1 MAGTKFRKSFTYK
14 PQAKGSGQALGTLQS
29 RVMEHLWLNGPAS
42 LAAIQR
48 DLSARAPVA
57 YTTISTELTRLLD
70 KGLVKKAGAHRETRY
85 AAVLNREQFIDRVV
99 GDVVNGLL
107 DAHGQ
112 AAIHGFV
119 DAIADDD
126 EALETTLRLLRK
138 RRRDG

>member
-1 MAGTKFRKSFTYK
+1 MLGAL
-14 PQAKGSGQALGTLQS
+14 QARIMELLWQS
-29 RVMEHLWLNGPAS
+29 GPAS

-48 DLSARAPVA
+48 DLSEHAPVA

-70 KGLVKKAGAHRETRY
+70 KGLVKKAGVHRETRY
-85 AAVLNREQFIDRVV
+85 AAALTREQFVDRVV

-138 RRRDG
+138 RQRSG

>member
-14 PQAKGSGQALGTLQS
+14 PQAKGSAQVLGALQARIVEL
-29 RVMEHLWLNGPAS
+29 LWQNGPAS

-48 DLSARAPVA
+48 DLSDHAPVA

-70 KGLVKKAGAHRETRY
+70 KGLVKKAGVYRETRY
-85 AAVLNREQFIDRVV
+85 AAALTRAQFVDRVV
-99 GDVVNGLL
+99 GDVVGGLL